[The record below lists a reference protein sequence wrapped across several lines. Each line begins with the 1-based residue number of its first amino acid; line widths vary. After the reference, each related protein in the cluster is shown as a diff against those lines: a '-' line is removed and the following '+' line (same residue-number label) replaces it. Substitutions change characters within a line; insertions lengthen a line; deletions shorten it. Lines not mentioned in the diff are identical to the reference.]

1 MNFTTTSLTTDRS
14 IIWHRQQSCNDDRLS
29 VSHNH
34 FEGFVYVIK
43 RAGYFFVAPILPRHF
58 FLFSSTE
65 RDSKTTLLPDS
76 NRRSLVSTGSQAVIG
91 VALTH
96 WCSVS
101 ETREH
106 RSYLKSG
113 EEDVNAERLF
123 SLPCPPQT
131 LPPPSRAKESPKIS
145 LNGIDHRLLWWRK
158 SIIVFVISSNH
169 VLAALMRASGSW
181 LRPLP
186 PCNAA
191 REVKKEYR

>member
-1 MNFTTTSLTTDRS
+1 MNFTTASLTTDRS

-43 RAGYFFVAPILPRHF
+43 RLVIFLWHRSFLDIFF
-58 FLFSSTE
+58 FSYTE
-65 RDSKTTLLPDS
+65 RDAKTTLLPDS

-113 EEDVNAERLF
+113 EEDVNAKRLF

-131 LPPPSRAKESPKIS
+131 LPPPSTAKESPKIS
-145 LNGIDHRLLWWRK
+145 FNGIDHRLLWWRK

-191 REVKKEYR
+191 REVKKEYL